1 MQRKPESLTFD
12 RMREMLALTESD
24 MLDNLF
30 ISNDLMII
38 SDVELVIKR
47 VLKVDALFQ
56 IQDYRCG
63 LVKSGRA
70 RIRINLIDREM
81 EKGMVVFVT
90 PGTIV
95 QPLEASDDFLLTDM
109 AISPEMLHLS
119 LNNHLP
125 AIFNGKMMDGR
136 LAVGDNERDIVKRM
150 FLLLHDVAKKEN
162 CSRQIVLNLVA
173 AVLNQYDLLFSENE
187 TRQPNSHSN
196 ERYIFDRFI
205 YLVNNNCNREHQMN
219 FYADKMC
226 LTERYLGTVVRKAS
240 GVTAK
245 EWIDRAIITSAKVML
260 KHDNKSAAQIAE
272 ELNFN
277 NPSFFSKYFKRIAGC
292 TPQEYRNSE

>member
-1 MQRKPESLTFD
+1 
-12 RMREMLALTESD
+12 
-24 MLDNLF
+24 
-30 ISNDLMII
+30 
-38 SDVELVIKR
+38 
-47 VLKVDALFQ
+47 
-56 IQDYRCG
+56 
-63 LVKSGRA
+63 
-70 RIRINLIDREM
+70 
-81 EKGMVVFVT
+81 MVVFVT

-95 QPLEASDDFLLTDM
+95 QPLEASDDFLLTGM